1 MMVGKKVEGNE
12 DQRRA
17 AAREA
22 HREGTT
28 PSALKE
34 TTGASKQPSHRGRHE
49 PHEEKIASIHQ
60 GKQSWRETVPRP
72 EPSDDT
78 PPVDFTG
85 RGHPDYTD
93 EHAKVFTALT
103 MAQEEHNGEAV
114 YLDEI
119 ADGAGLS
126 EEETRVLLHDLTRV
140 HRLVTELEG
149 SDHPD
154 LGPRFEVKPRL

>member
-1 MMVGKKVEGNE
+1 MVGKKVEGNE

-22 HREGTT
+22 RREGES
-28 PSALKE
+28 PSALRE
-34 TTGASKQPSHRGRHE
+34 TTGASKQRRHLGRQE
-49 PHEEKIASIHQ
+49 PHEEKMASLHQ
-60 GKQSWRETVPRP
+60 GKQGRDQTAPRH
-72 EPSDDT
+72 EPADDS
-78 PPVDFTG
+78 PVIDFSG

-93 EHAKVFTALT
+93 EHAQVFSALT
-103 MAQEEHNGEAV
+103 LTQEEHNGEAV

-119 ADGAGLS
+119 ADAAGFS
-126 EEETRVLLHDLTRV
+126 QERTRILLHDLTRV

-149 SDHPD
+149 TDTPD

>member
-1 MMVGKKVEGNE
+1 MVGKKVEGNE

-17 AAREA
+17 EAREA

-34 TTGASKQPSHRGRHE
+34 TTGASKQPGHHGRHE
-49 PHEEKIASIHQ
+49 DHEVKVASIHQ
-60 GKQSWRETVPRP
+60 GKQGWEETVPRRGP
-72 EPSDDT
+72 ADEP
-78 PPVDFTG
+78 PPVDYIG
-85 RGHPDYTD
+85 RGRPDYTD
-93 EHAKVFTALT
+93 DHARVFTALT
-103 MAQEEHNGEAV
+103 QAQEEHNGDAV

-119 ADGAGLS
+119 ADGASLP
-126 EEETRVLLHDLTRV
+126 EEQTRVLLHDLVTV
-140 HRLVTELEG
+140 HRLVTELQG

>member
-1 MMVGKKVEGNE
+1 MVGKKVEGNE

-34 TTGASKQPSHRGRHE
+34 TTGASKQRTHRGRHE

-60 GKQSWRETVPRP
+60 GKQGWEKTVPRR

-78 PPVDFTG
+78 PPIDFTG

-119 ADGAGLS
+119 ADGAGLP

-149 SDHPD
+149 TDNPD